1 MAYSTWDLT
10 EADEADAQYAQA
22 MRSTELADDLK
33 CRISSAVR
41 QWLSANNVQLEDPM
55 WASFGAR
62 SQECLETLICGRFND
77 TADDVAADFLVSAQ

>member
-1 MAYSTWDLT
+1 MAYSSWALS
-10 EADEADAQYAQA
+10 EAEQADIDYAQSL
-22 MRSTELADDLK
+22 RSTELADDLK
-33 CRISSAVR
+33 VRISNAVS

-77 TADDVAADFLVSAQ
+77 TADDVAADFLGSAM